1 MNTRAFAIPGIG
13 FRAGCLSLWLAGPL
27 AALAQ
32 SAPEPPGASI
42 QISPVPQHLSAV
54 DLSHDGR
61 AELVSVHDGKIC
73 LLFGGQCTPLEI
85 PGKSTLWTVA
95 DFNRDGTQD
104 MLLLVDGKVLYTVE
118 FAEGSLRLSDP
129 VVSGLDGTPPLGLHA
144 SSFVRDLDGNGWPDL
159 VVPRGDKVL
168 IWHGTAD
175 GFQRGPE
182 VGGMAE
188 LILRTSG
195 RNDGLLGAY
204 QRSYSVPLPD
214 TADVSGDGRPDLLVR
229 HGDQVR
235 QYLATDHGF
244 PASPDIEIEL
254 DQFRK
259 DFDQKAF
266 DLNNLTKLLS
276 YIVIDEWA
284 DLNNDGALDL
294 LVLSNGKVRIFL
306 GDDNGVDMLRKM
318 RPVKLDGNIFYAKV
332 AHIDDDDVPDLVLVG
347 VEDLGIAELAFSL
360 ITSFKLK
367 FYFNVFR
374 GRGDGSFLPRVY
386 RKKTVVV
393 EGGRLLSVI
402 QDNRQQISQMREA
415 VVRLLD
421 HDGDGRRNDLAM
433 LTVDGKF
440 GIWPD
445 AIDEQSPLASV
456 SENFLR
462 KAFAEKGDLEVDV
475 ATLTEWVLGRTSAL
489 ISLTRN
495 APADWQIDLPGGWQG
510 PHNLVA
516 RDFDGD
522 GRDEILVLRRRL
534 PEAVKGQPQKP
545 AELIGWILDPP
556 K

>member
-1 MNTRAFAIPGIG
+1 MSVRPIHSLGKAASAIVCG
-13 FRAGCLSLWLAGPL
+13 FLLAGSLP
-27 AALAQ
+27 ALAQ
-32 SAPEPPGASI
+32 VTADPPGASI
-42 QISPVPQHLSAV
+42 QISPLPQHLSAV

-61 AELVSVHDGKIC
+61 TELVSVHDGKIC

-95 DFNRDGTQD
+95 SIGPKGPEEL
-104 MLLLVDGKVLYTVE
+104 LLLVDGKVLYSVE
-118 FAEGSLRLSDP
+118 FAKGALSLSEPL
-129 VVSGLDGTPPLGLHA
+129 VSGLDGTPPLGLHA
-144 SSFVRDLDGNGWPDL
+144 SSFVRDLDDNGWPDL

-182 VGGMAE
+182 VAGMAS
-188 LILRTSG
+188 LILRTQG

-204 QRSYSVPLPD
+204 QRSYTVPLPD

-235 QYLATDHGF
+235 QYLATDQGF
-244 PASPDIEIEL
+244 PAKPDIEIEL

-259 DFDQKAF
+259 DFDQQSL
-266 DLNNLTKLLS
+266 DLGNLTKLLS

-306 GDDNGVDMLRKM
+306 GDRGGVNMLRKM

-386 RKKTVVV
+386 RKKTVVL

-402 QDNRQQISQMREA
+402 KDNRQQISQMREA

-421 HDGDGRRNDLAM
+421 SDGDGLRNDLCM

-440 GIWPD
+440 GVWRNV
-445 AIDEQSPLASV
+445 IDDQSPLGSV

-462 KAFAEKGDLEVDV
+462 KAFAEKGTLQVDV
-475 ATLTEWVLGRTSAL
+475 TTLTEWVLGRTSAL
-489 ISLTRN
+489 ISLTRD
-495 APADWQIDLPGGWQG
+495 APPDWQIDLPGGWKG

-522 GRDEILVLRRRL
+522 GRDEILVLRRRI
-534 PEAVKGQPQKP
+534 PEVEAGQPSLP
-545 AELIGWILDPP
+545 AELTGWILDPP
-556 K
+556 Q